1 MIRLL
6 ILFICR
12 VRNWA
17 LKFGVDLWE
26 FGRQTTKMNE
36 IKNVRISS
44 LILVY
49 NMVSFLLSLS
59 FSLSICDIVI
69 LFIFLGIL
77 LLL

>member
-44 LILVY
+44 LILLF
-49 NMVSFLLSLS
+49 NMVSFLLSLL
-59 FSLSICDIVI
+59 FSVDL
-69 LFIFLGIL
+69 
-77 LLL
+77 